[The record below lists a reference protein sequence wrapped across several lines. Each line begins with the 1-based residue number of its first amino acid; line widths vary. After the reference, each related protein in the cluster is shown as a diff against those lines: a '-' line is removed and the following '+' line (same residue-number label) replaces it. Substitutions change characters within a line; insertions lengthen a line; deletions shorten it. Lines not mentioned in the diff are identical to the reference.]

1 MRAPTLVVARRKVFA
16 EMAAATLF
24 APQRGFWHQL
34 PQRYEILPAVVDIF
48 FGHNGELFLC
58 ASQILGAAD
67 EAYIAPH
74 NLLHAFFDSLVQPPF
89 GEIESDRGR
98 FRLVL

>member
-1 MRAPTLVVARRKVFA
+1 MRAPPLVVARWKVFA

-24 APQRGFWHQL
+24 APQRGFGHQL
-34 PQRYEILPAVVDIF
+34 RQRHEILRALVDVF
-48 FGHNGELFLC
+48 SGHYGELFLC
-58 ASQILGAAD
+58 ASQIFGAAD